1 MSSSLPPGLV
11 PNKHWPAIIDRL
23 LDGTD
28 AERDEARDTLWV
40 EVQRYVQRF
49 ARLPIGPLADDPEVR
64 SDVAVKVLYRLERNG
79 CRHLRLWREAQ
90 RAGQRTTWW
99 GLIGTMTRHLAI
111 DVARGS
117 RLQLAP
123 RGQPFRWARVMALDP
138 AVFDTTQREVLRRSR
153 DFLEDASQEDLEA
166 YLTRLQEAMCGTGDR
181 GDRGGES
188 IAERL
193 GLPTKRGENGEG
205 GGTR

>member
-40 EVQRYVQRF
+40 EVQRYVLRF

-64 SDVAVKVLYRLERNG
+64 ADVAVKVLDRLERNG
-79 CRHLRLWREAQ
+79 YRHLRLWREGQ
-90 RAGQRTTWW
+90 RVRQTRTTWW
-99 GLIGTMTRHLAI
+99 GLLGTMTRHLAI
-111 DVARGS
+111 DVARSS

-138 AVFDTTQREVLRRSR
+138 AVFDTAQREVLRRSR

-166 YLTRLQEAMCGTGDR
+166 YLTALQDTMCGTGDR
-181 GDRGGES
+181 SGES

-193 GLPTKRGENGEG
+193 GLPIKRGENGDG